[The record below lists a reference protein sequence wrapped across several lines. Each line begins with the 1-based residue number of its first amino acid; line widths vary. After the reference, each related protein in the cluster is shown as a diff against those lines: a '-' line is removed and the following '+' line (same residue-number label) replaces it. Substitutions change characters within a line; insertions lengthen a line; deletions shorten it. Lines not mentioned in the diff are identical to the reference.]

1 MAGST
6 LALPTDPRYLDP
18 LSPEPSRECLD
29 IKSDKK
35 KDSEMKILEDGDRR
49 ENIKQVTPTFPILG
63 LETIP
68 AMSLSP
74 AEGLTNGTARLAGII
89 LVRVA

>member
-1 MAGST
+1 
-6 LALPTDPRYLDP
+6 
-18 LSPEPSRECLD
+18 
-29 IKSDKK
+29 
-35 KDSEMKILEDGDRR
+35 MKILEDGDRR